1 MKSTLA
7 WVNDELVWTT
17 TKKRRVLA
25 KYLGVIQGNATSL
38 RTPYMGMNGFIGVG
52 KSATF
57 LVEVE
62 TYWSRVGGE
71 TYLVQFDPKTGN
83 TLARPDSSN
92 NLLTCRRV

>member
-17 TKKRRVLA
+17 TKKRRVIA
-25 KYLGVIQGNATSL
+25 KYVGKQGKGISL
-38 RTPYMGMNGFIGVG
+38 QTPYMGMNGFIGEG

-57 LVEVE
+57 LVLVE
-62 TYWSRVGGE
+62 TYWSRVDGE
-71 TYLVQFDPKTGN
+71 TYLVQFDPQTGD